1 MKRSIYDKK
10 GFRPVDVY
18 DEEDDSLF
26 KGPEEDIDEFVSND
40 DS

>member
-10 GFRPVDVY
+10 GFRPVHAY
-18 DEEDDSLF
+18 DEEDDNLF
-26 KGPEEDIDEFVSND
+26 KGSEEDIDEFVSND